1 MATSDS
7 SIEVWWEA
15 VPLRTR
21 VIGQYELPK
30 LINYLLIR
38 DERLISSP
46 FLSKKVVTKY
56 LRKFK

>member
-21 VIGQYELPK
+21 VIGQYEYLSL
-30 LINYLLIR
+30 LITYLLIFQNTY
-38 DERLISSP
+38 LNIFYP
-46 FLSKKVVTKY
+46 FL
-56 LRKFK
+56 L

>member
-30 LINYLLIR
+30 LINYLLIFQNT
-38 DERLISSP
+38 LKS
-46 FLSKKVVTKY
+46 
-56 LRKFK
+56 

>member
-30 LINYLLIR
+30 LINYLLIFQNT
-38 DERLISSP
+38 LILIYL
-46 FLSKKVVTKY
+46 FL
-56 LRKFK
+56 L